1 MSRGGSDKNIERRAN
16 EKNKNNVVLFGATI
30 KEGDKRDY
38 VPPGIP
44 STVVWGVVPRDRK
57 KKTVF

>member
-44 STVVWGVVPRDRK
+44 STVVWAVVPWE
-57 KKTVF
+57 